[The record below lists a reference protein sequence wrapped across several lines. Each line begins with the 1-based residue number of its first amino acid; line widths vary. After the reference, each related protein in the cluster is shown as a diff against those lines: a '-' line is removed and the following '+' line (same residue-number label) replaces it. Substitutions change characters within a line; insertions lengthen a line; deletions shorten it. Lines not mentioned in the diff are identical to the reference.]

1 MSAEDD
7 LARATGLL
15 RAHTDSGWA
24 GLREAL
30 LERAAAAFRP
40 SAPVRGRHD
49 LGDFFVAAD
58 VVVAQLRPAVDAV
71 PGATAVRILCTT
83 GDADVLEQV
92 VVELSVRFGEP
103 MLEVASAVRAA
114 VVTEL
119 AVLLGAL
126 SPGVAGVRADV
137 HVTDV
142 DPLD

>member
-1 MSAEDD
+1 VSAEDD

-103 MLEVASAVRAA
+103 LLEVASAVRAA